1 MGAFF
6 VPRGFHMENQESHQ
20 PGHNKKEPIL
30 ESRRS
35 MTHPART
42 SDPPFS
48 LVQRAQEIE
57 KADEVVQS
65 HVHGKLD
72 VIARQIRTLQEEA
85 KKIIGKAERDMELH
99 RIKCNFEKKPGMAL
113 YLYQKQNGDKL
124 FSILSPAE
132 WGSSLP
138 HEFLGAFRLAADG
151 SFDDLEETDSI

>member
-1 MGAFF
+1 
-6 VPRGFHMENQESHQ
+6 MENQESQ
-20 PGHNKKEPIL
+20 QTARHNKKEPIL
-30 ESRRS
+30 DDRRS

-57 KADEVVQS
+57 KADEIVQS

-85 KKIIGKAERDMELH
+85 KDIIGRAERDMELH

-113 YLYQKQNGDKL
+113 YLYKKKNGDKH
-124 FSILSPAE
+124 FSILSPQE
-132 WGSSLP
+132 WGASLP
-138 HEFLGAFRLAADG
+138 HEFLGGFRLAADG
-151 SFDDLEETDSI
+151 SFEDLEE

>member
-1 MGAFF
+1 MD
-6 VPRGFHMENQESHQ
+6 NQETPETSR
-20 PGHNKKEPIL
+20 HNKKEPIL
-30 ESRRS
+30 ENRRN

-85 KKIIGKAERDMELH
+85 RDIIGRAERDMELH

-113 YLYQKQNGDKL
+113 YLYQKSNGDKH

-132 WGSSLP
+132 WGASLP
-138 HEFLGAFRLAADG
+138 HEFLGGYRLAADG
-151 SFDDLEETDSI
+151 SFEDLEEDEASGG